1 MSRMLEKL
9 IKEFSRMPGIG
20 EKTAGRLAYY
30 LLKSPDEQ
38 VFQLA
43 EAIREVKEKV
53 RFCSICRNIT
63 ELETCEICS
72 DPMRDHRAICIV
84 EEPSD
89 IRAIEASGAFKG
101 LYHVL
106 GGKLSP
112 LDGVGPEQLSFELL
126 LSRLENSES
135 PVSEVIVATN
145 PSVEGDATALYI
157 QRLLTEKGIRVT
169 RIACGLPAGGHLEYA
184 DSFTIS
190 QALQGRQQLDKR

>member
-43 EAIREVKEKV
+43 EAIRVVREKV

-63 ELETCEICS
+63 EQEICEICS
-72 DPMRDHRAICIV
+72 DPMRDHRVICIV

-89 IRAIEASGAFKG
+89 IRAIEASGAFRG

-106 GGKLSP
+106 GGSLSP
-112 LDGVGPEQLSFELL
+112 LDGVGPEQLSFDQL
-126 LSRLENSES
+126 LSRLEGGES

-157 QRLLTEKGIRVT
+157 QRLLGEKGIQVT

-190 QALQGRQQLDKR
+190 QAMQGRRHLDKP

>member
-1 MSRMLEKL
+1 
-9 IKEFSRMPGIG
+9 MPGIG

-30 LLKSPDEQ
+30 LLNSPEEQ
-38 VFQLA
+38 VIQLA

-53 RFCSICRNIT
+53 HFCTVCRNIT
-63 ELETCEICS
+63 ELEICEICS
-72 DPMRDHRAICIV
+72 DHMRDRGSICVV

-89 IRAIEASGAFKG
+89 IRAIEASGAFRG

-106 GGKLSP
+106 GGSLSP
-112 LDGVGPEQLSFELL
+112 LDGIGSDQLSFDLL
-126 LSRLENSES
+126 IHRLEDSES
-135 PVSEVIVATN
+135 AVAEVIVATN

-157 QRLLTEKGIRVT
+157 QRLLAAKDIRVS

-190 QALQGRQQLDKR
+190 QALQGRRNLDQR

>member
-20 EKTAGRLAYY
+20 EKTAGRLTYY
-30 LLKSPDEQ
+30 LLNSTDEQ

-53 RFCSICRNIT
+53 HFCSICRNIT

-157 QRLLTEKGIRVT
+157 QRLLAEKGIRVT

-190 QALQGRQQLDKR
+190 QALQGRQQLD